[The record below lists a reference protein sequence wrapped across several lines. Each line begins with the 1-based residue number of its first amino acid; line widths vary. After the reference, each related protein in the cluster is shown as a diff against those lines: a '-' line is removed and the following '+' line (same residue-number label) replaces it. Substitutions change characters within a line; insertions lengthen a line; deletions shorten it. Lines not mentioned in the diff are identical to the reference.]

1 MKTIAKPKD
10 CEGWNILLRE
20 LREVTPSYIDAYTWY
35 TCALDLFIKG
45 LYTLYKR
52 IWGTVNLKIKV
63 NACILTHP
71 INKYKLWGEPSKN
84 TLFYLYNKFL
94 LIPQVTNSFDFTPNL
109 FSWSPIVVLFLF
121 FFSTLHFVS
130 YTFCERTLYSRRPL
144 KGTGVSIYLSFLHP
158 IFVLFCKRQFFS
170 WWKFLSLQPWIVR

>member
-84 TLFYLYNKFL
+84 TLFYLYNKFF

-130 YTFCERTLYSRRPL
+130 YTPF
-144 KGTGVSIYLSFLHP
+144 
-158 IFVLFCKRQFFS
+158 LFCFVRDNFFHDE
-170 WWKFLSLQPWIVR
+170 FLSLQPWIVR